1 MAMKIHASLSA
12 RALARNA
19 LISIALVI
27 CALSPLSAQEQ
38 PIAGNLTLSDQFGAE
53 LRLGE
58 LAAAATLIIA
68 YSAERDAA
76 DYLYAWHE
84 AIKAVL
90 PAGTRLIAAADLSA
104 VPFFVPK
111 GAIIKQLAADY
122 PGLPILLD
130 WKGALSKALALGK
143 DKAVVAL
150 YRGGSVLVRV
160 RGVASAAEAAR
171 LIAALR

>member
-1 MAMKIHASLSA
+1 MVMKFYARLGA
-12 RALARNA
+12 RAPARNA
-19 LISIALVI
+19 LIAALLAL
-27 CALSPLSAQEQ
+27 CALAPLCAQEQ
-38 PIAGNLTLSDQFGAE
+38 PIAGNLTLSDQFGTE
-53 LRLGE
+53 LKLGE
-58 LAAAATLIIA
+58 LAAGSTLIIV

-90 PAGTRLIAAADLSA
+90 PAGTRLVAAADLSA

-111 GAIIKQLAADY
+111 GAITKQLAADY

-130 WKGALSKALALGK
+130 WKGALSKALAPGK
-143 DKAVVAL
+143 DKAVAVI
-150 YRGGSVLVRV
+150 YRGGSAIIRI